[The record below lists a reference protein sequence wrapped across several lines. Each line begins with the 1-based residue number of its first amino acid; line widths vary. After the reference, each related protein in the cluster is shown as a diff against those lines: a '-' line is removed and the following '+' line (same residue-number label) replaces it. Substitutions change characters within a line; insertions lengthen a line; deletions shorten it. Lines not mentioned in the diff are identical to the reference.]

1 MHIREVE
8 SQLQVLVLGGR
19 SVSLVSEDPHLS
31 NLPVAFAKM
40 RAQQSFVRLVSILAF
55 GAVYS
60 CLGLYDVSANRVL
73 ALTAAV
79 RGGSQQ
85 SSSIETGVDAAPG
98 TGDNDVEFGNTTLL
112 VKAAELALQDEPDSD
127 TSVNGMQRRLNF
139 LERMRLVSRS
149 LLDRDH
155 DSARLETDTDEAVDE
170 RRDAEVTPQTDLMRP
185 GRHMTIV
192 TTAALP
198 WMTGTA
204 VNPLL
209 RAAHLVRLTNQ
220 VNKNNRQQWVTLV
233 IPWLELEQDREDLY
247 PHNNFQS
254 PQEQETYLRNWLAQD
269 ADMPDVS
276 DSETGLRILFY
287 PARYHADLKSIF
299 AMGDITSLIS
309 DDCADVCIL
318 EEPEHLNWYRA
329 PGDGWSK
336 KFHYVVG
343 IVHTNYKDYA
353 SSQYHGLWT
362 APALA
367 MISSAMVRAYCHKVI
382 KLSDVLQTFAPEKE
396 STSNV
401 HGVRSQ
407 FLKEGM
413 RRAKQRN
420 KASKRK
426 AYFVGKLIWQKGLD
440 VLLDLQD
447 YYKECTGEYFPIDIY
462 GSGSD
467 EQEISRAYLGRTK
480 RVKSAAG
487 KSGEIA
493 PEKENSHLEVVEISA
508 RADNQGILSFES
520 LNFNAIAKL
529 ERIKRSIRETTES
542 LEFDLPKSLYELRRQ
557 PIPATFPGRVDHA
570 LLTEDY
576 TIFVNPSV
584 SEVLCTTTAEALAMG
599 KFVIIPMHPSNAF
612 FLRFPNCLPYR
623 NKFEFAANLR
633 WAMSHEP
640 EPLTPDLIREF
651 TWEAATERLVA
662 ASAITYSEAR
672 NRERLGRT
680 RLDERIAWFHN
691 HLGKGERGDALRK
704 VLGAGPVSD
713 QVKYQRMNGEEE
725 DEEGFPKK
733 FFGSSIAQALR
744 TTLSTGL
751 PNLISANP

>member
-1 MHIREVE
+1 
-8 SQLQVLVLGGR
+8 
-19 SVSLVSEDPHLS
+19 
-31 NLPVAFAKM
+31 
-40 RAQQSFVRLVSILAF
+40 
-55 GAVYS
+55 
-60 CLGLYDVSANRVL
+60 VL
-73 ALTAAV
+73 ALATVV
-79 RGGSQQ
+79 RGGSQ
-85 SSSIETGVDAAPG
+85 STTGIENIADCDEPG
-98 TGDNDVEFGNTTLL
+98 NDNDMEFENATSSLL
-112 VKAAELALQDEPDSD
+112 ATVRAREQELAFQDEPDSD
-127 TSVNGMQRRLNF
+127 TFSNGMLRRLNF
-139 LERMRLVSRS
+139 LERMRQVSRS
-149 LLDRDH
+149 LLDREN
-155 DSARLETDTDEAVDE
+155 DSAKLETDTDEVVDTC
-170 RRDAEVTPQTDLMRP
+170 RDAEITPQTDLTRP
-185 GRHMTIV
+185 GRHMTVV

-209 RAAHLVRLTNQ
+209 RAAHLVRLTNR

-247 PHNNFQS
+247 PNNDFQS
-254 PQEQETYLRNWLAQD
+254 PLEQETYLRNWLAQE

-276 DSETGLRILFY
+276 NSETGLRILFY

-299 AMGDITSLIS
+299 AMGDITNLIS
-309 DDCADVCIL
+309 DDRADVCIL

-413 RRAKQRN
+413 RRAKQRAT
-420 KASKRK
+420 ASKRK

-467 EQEISRAYLGRTK
+467 QQEIMRAYLGRQ
-480 RVKSAAG
+480 RRGKSATG
-487 KSGEIA
+487 KAIEVA
-493 PEKENSHLEVVEISA
+493 ADEVDSHMEVVEISA
-508 RADNQGILSFES
+508 RADNHGILSLES
-520 LNFNAIAKL
+520 LNLNALGKL

-542 LEFDLPKSLYELRRQ
+542 LEFDLPRSLYELRRQ
-557 PIPATFPGRVDHA
+557 PIPAAFPGRVDHA

-599 KFVIIPMHPSNAF
+599 KFVIIPVHPSNTF

-623 NKFEFAANLR
+623 NKFEFVANLR
-633 WAMSHEP
+633 WAMSHDP
-640 EPLTPDLIREF
+640 EPLTPDLVREF
-651 TWEAATERLVA
+651 TWEAATERLVS
-662 ASAITYSEAR
+662 ASAITYREAR

-725 DEEGFPKK
+725 DDEGFSKK

-744 TTLSTGL
+744 ATLSTGL
-751 PNLISANP
+751 PNLISGHL